1 MMKQMILAAKVA
13 CVTVALVMPGAG
25 CSNSSGS
32 LGKGKLSILNVV
44 SVEGEGIS
52 WDNRVPP
59 PPPPAAAHDE

>member
-1 MMKQMILAAKVA
+1 MKPMILAAKVA

-25 CSNSSGS
+25 CSNSSGG
-32 LGKGKLSILNVV
+32 LGKAKLNILNVV

-59 PPPPAAAHDE
+59 PPAPAHDE